1 MDRMTIQRYLPGI
14 VASAFAILLPA
25 TIKAT
30 ETGVATWYGAQHEGR
45 RTSSGA
51 IFHQNGMTA
60 ASSRLPLGARV
71 RVIMPTGHS
80 VVVTVN
86 DRMGTGRAL
95 IDLSSGAAKQIG
107 LYARGRS
114 MVIVEPTTDEPLEV
128 AEATEDEAA
137 GGVSSAPRDRQHT
150 RRAGRSA
157 LAHRPYY
164 HAPSV
169 ILARH
174 SVQPRAARRRL

>member
-30 ETGVATWYGAQHEGR
+30 ETGVATWYGAHHEGR

-60 ASSRLPLGARV
+60 ASSRLPLGSRV
-71 RVIMPTGHS
+71 RVTMPTGHS

-86 DRMGTGRAL
+86 DRMGSGRAL

-114 MVIVEPTTDEPLEV
+114 VVVVEPTTDEPLEV
-128 AEATEDEAA
+128 AEATEDETDA
-137 GGVSSAPRDRQHT
+137 VSSAPRGRRHMH
-150 RRAGRSA
+150 RAGRSA
-157 LAHRPYY
+157 SVHRPYY
-164 HAPSV
+164 HGPSV